1 MQRKTDEASALHKR
15 LHHLAL
21 ESRSGRDKAQA
32 YANSISPGGL
42 PSTPGGSSMGVSGRT
57 PGSREPKTP
66 GGSSLGAPPRT
77 PGRLPMMSLD
87 ANTEEDQTPI
97 KTRGQDRGPGAHSRQ
112 TPKSHAKRRGSNLG
126 VSRLQSSQSS
136 LQVSP

>member
-32 YANSISPGGL
+32 YASSLSPGGL
-42 PSTPGGSSMGVSGRT
+42 LSTPGGSSMGVSGRT

-66 GGSSLGAPPRT
+66 GGGSLRGLLRT
-77 PGRLPMMSLD
+77 PGGVPMMPLD
-87 ANTEEDQTPI
+87 TDLAEDQTPNRI
-97 KTRGQDRGPGAHSRQ
+97 RGQDRGPGAHSRQ
-112 TPKSHAKRRGSNLG
+112 TPKTHGKRRGGSLG
-126 VSRLQSSQSS
+126 GSRLQSSQSN
-136 LQVSP
+136 LQVGP